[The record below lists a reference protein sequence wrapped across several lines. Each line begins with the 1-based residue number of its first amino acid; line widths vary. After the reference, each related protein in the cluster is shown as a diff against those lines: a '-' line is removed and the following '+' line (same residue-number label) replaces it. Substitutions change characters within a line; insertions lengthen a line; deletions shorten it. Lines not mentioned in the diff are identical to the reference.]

1 MRCLKAVL
9 GTGSDA
15 TRLRASVLIVG
26 LAFVTGGAHC
36 YGADGLG
43 GSLVLT
49 SDYFVKGI
57 TRTNDLEALQLDL
70 HYVDSIG
77 LVAGVFASNTQI
89 EPYEDRDVELN
100 GYAGFAW
107 AGKGDWHGRILGSYY
122 AYPWNAEGSRY
133 NYEELDLDFGYQSWL
148 DIGLSYSPDLPR
160 NLGVPRYGVRIIG
173 AAAES
178 VELNLQHPLIGK
190 LSGGGGVG
198 YREVAGPGGT
208 GYAYWSV
215 EAAYDL
221 APCVL
226 SVSYVDTSSGAKTLF
241 YDNAATG
248 RWVGTVIWRF

>member
-9 GTGSDA
+9 GAGSNA
-15 TRLRASVLIVG
+15 ERSRPSVLILG
-26 LAFVTGGAHC
+26 LGLLMGGGRC
-36 YGADGLG
+36 YGAEGWG
-43 GSLVLT
+43 GSLALT

-70 HYVDSIG
+70 HYVDSAG
-77 LVAGVFASNTQI
+77 WVAGLFTSNTQI
-89 EPYEDRDVELN
+89 DPYENRDVEFN
-100 GYAGFAW
+100 GYVGFAW
-107 AGKGDWHGRILGSYY
+107 AGSGDWHGRILGSYY

-133 NYEELDLDFGYQSWL
+133 NYEEVDLDLGYQSWL

-160 NLGVPRYGVRIIG
+160 YSGFRIVGV
-173 AAAES
+173 AAES
-178 VELNLQHPLIGK
+178 VEVNLQHPLIGK
-190 LSGGGGVG
+190 LAAGGGIG

-208 GYAYWSV
+208 GYAYWSI
-215 EAAYDL
+215 EMAYDL

-226 SVSYVDTSSGAKTLF
+226 SVSYVDTTAGAKTLF